1 MMMKRTVW
9 SLVCLICMAALC
21 GTLRAE
27 TIKGNGKVITKEY
40 KIADFDK
47 ISFVGSAEFTY
58 EQSEAAPSVTV
69 TIDEN
74 LLPYLEVKVKG
85 SELHVGPKTEG
96 MLGRSKDLR
105 PTVFKI
111 KGNSK
116 ALEEVNLA
124 GSGSFKADQMVRT
137 KELELNLSGSGT
149 MRIAMLQA
157 DELEGNV
164 AGSGNLILKGKVRE
178 AKYNVAGS
186 GDVKAEDC
194 ESEEVEG
201 NVAGSGNL
209 EVYAVRELTGNIVG
223 SGDIFYKGDPKVKS
237 SCIGSGKVR
246 KR

>member
-1 MMMKRTVW
+1 M
-9 SLVCLICMAALC
+9 VCLICMAALC

-40 KIADFDK
+40 QFADFDE
-47 ISFVGSAEFTY
+47 INFVGPAEFTY
-58 EQSEAAPSVTV
+58 VQSEAAPSVTV

>member
-1 MMMKRTVW
+1 MTMKRTVW
-9 SLVCLICMAALC
+9 SLVCLICMAAWC
-21 GTLRAE
+21 GTLRAA
-27 TIKGNGKVITKEY
+27 TIKGNGKVVTKEY
-40 KIADFDK
+40 QFADFDE
-47 ISFVGSAEFTY
+47 ISFVGPAEFTY

-137 KELELNLSGSGT
+137 KELELNLSGRGT

>member
-1 MMMKRTVW
+1 MKRTVW

-40 KIADFDK
+40 QFADFDK
-47 ISFVGSAEFTY
+47 ISFVGSAEFIY
-58 EQSEAAPSVTV
+58 EQSEATPSVTV

>member
-1 MMMKRTVW
+1 
-9 SLVCLICMAALC
+9 MAALC

-40 KIADFDK
+40 QFADFDK

-58 EQSEAAPSVTV
+58 EQSAAAPSVTV
-69 TIDEN
+69 TIDAN

>member
-1 MMMKRTVW
+1 
-9 SLVCLICMAALC
+9 MAALC

-40 KIADFDK
+40 QFADFDK

-111 KGNSK
+111 KGKSK
-116 ALEEVNLA
+116 ALEEGNLA

-137 KELELNLSGSGT
+137 TELELNLSGSGT

>member
-1 MMMKRTVW
+1 MKRTVW
-9 SLVCLICMAALC
+9 SLVCLICMAAWC
-21 GTLRAE
+21 STLRAE

-40 KIADFDK
+40 QFADFDE
-47 ISFVGSAEFTY
+47 ISCVGPAEFTY

>member
-1 MMMKRTVW
+1 MKRTVW

-40 KIADFDK
+40 QFADFDK

-58 EQSEAAPSVTV
+58 EQSVTV

-85 SELHVGPKTEG
+85 RELHIGPKTEG

-116 ALEEVNLA
+116 TLEEVNLA

-164 AGSGNLILKGKVRE
+164 AGSGNLIVKGKVRE
-178 AKYNVAGS
+178 AKFNIAGS
-186 GDVKAEDC
+186 GDVKADAC
-194 ESEEVEG
+194 EAEEVEG
-201 NVAGSGNL
+201 NIAGSGDL
-209 EVYAVRELTGNIVG
+209 EAYATRKLKGNIVG
-223 SGDIFYKGDPKVKS
+223 SGDIYYKGDPKVES
-237 SCIGSGKVR
+237 SCLGSGKVK